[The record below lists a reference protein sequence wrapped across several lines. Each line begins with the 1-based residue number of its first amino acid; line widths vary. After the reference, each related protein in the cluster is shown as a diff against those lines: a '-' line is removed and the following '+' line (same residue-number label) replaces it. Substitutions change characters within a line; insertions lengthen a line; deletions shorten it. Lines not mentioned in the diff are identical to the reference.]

1 MISYFV
7 NKLKKILPFVLFLIF
22 FFSINSEPW
31 KINIFLDKNS
41 FNDYINYF
49 RGILPIISG
58 FFILFYVII
67 NKKKI
72 EIVDIVTIIFFLYF
86 LLQLLGLI
94 INFPINEEDNFYY
107 RIYFLF
113 LLFFSISL
121 FLSLKKNYFS
131 KILILMIFLILVI
144 NIYFLTTATFEFF
157 FIEKKPFYYSKI
169 FQAENTLLGSPSIR
183 STGLARIN
191 LILFIFT
198 LVYLEQI
205 KKNYI
210 IFFIILNLLCII
222 LLQSRVNIYS
232 IYFFLIFYL
241 FFFKNIKIKERI
253 KFFIIFSCIP
263 LLIYHSIKFNQFNQF
278 DQSSSSIGI
287 EANIKNNI
295 IFNPS
300 KHESISNFST
310 GRSEIW
316 RDLLGSKKNFKQ
328 ITFGFGT
335 QADRILTAPAYFS
348 ASNAYIYVF
357 ISSGI
362 IGLITIL
369 SFLIFLIYRIGKL
382 IFVNKIFSKNGNILL
397 KFSILLFTYLLI
409 RSLVES
415 SFAVYGIDYLF
426 FILSSKII
434 ILSTTH

>member
-1 MISYFV
+1 MIFYFV
-7 NKLKKILPFVLFLIF
+7 NKLKKILPFILFLIF

-58 FFILFYVII
+58 FFIFCYVSI

-72 EIVDIVTIIFFLYF
+72 EIVDIVAIVFFLYF
-86 LLQLLGLI
+86 LLQLFGLL

-107 RIYFLF
+107 RIYFLL
-113 LLFFSISL
+113 LLFFSIFL
-121 FLSLKKNYFS
+121 FLTVKKNYLN
-131 KILILMIFLILVI
+131 KILILMTILILVV
-144 NIYFLTTATFEFF
+144 NLYFLTIATFEFF
-157 FIEKKPFYYSKI
+157 FINKKPFYYLKI
-169 FQAENTLLGSPSIR
+169 FQAENTILSSPSIR

-232 IYFFLIFYL
+232 LYFFLIFYL

-263 LLIYHSIKFNQFNQF
+263 LLIYHSIKF
-278 DQSSSSIGI
+278 DQSSIEEKSIRT
-287 EANIKNNI
+287 NLNSNI
-295 IFNPS
+295 IFNRS
-300 KHESISNFST
+300 KHESVDNFTT
-310 GRSEIW
+310 GRFTIW
-316 RDLLGSKKNFKQ
+316 KDLLSSKKNFKQ

-335 QADRILTAPAYFS
+335 QADRVLTAPAYFS
-348 ASNAYIYVF
+348 ASNSYVYIF

-362 IGLITIL
+362 IGLIIIL
-369 SFLIFLIYRIGKL
+369 SFIIFLIYRITKL

-434 ILSTTH
+434 ILSTTR

>member
-1 MISYFV
+1 MIFYFV
-7 NKLKKILPFVLFLIF
+7 NKLKKIFPFILFLIF

-31 KINIFLDKNS
+31 KINIFLDEKS

-58 FFILFYVII
+58 FFILCYVII
-67 NKKKI
+67 NKKKF
-72 EIVDIVTIIFFLYF
+72 EIADIIAIIFFLYF
-86 LLQLLGLI
+86 LLQRFGLL

-107 RIYFLF
+107 RIYFLL
-113 LLFFSISL
+113 LLFFSIFL
-121 FLSLKKNYFS
+121 FLSIKKNYLN
-131 KILILMIFLILVI
+131 KILILMTILILVV
-144 NIYFLTTATFEFF
+144 NLYFLTIATFEFF
-157 FIEKKPFYYSKI
+157 FINKKPFYYLKI
-169 FQAENTLLGSPSIR
+169 FQAENTILGSPSIR

-232 IYFFLIFYL
+232 FYFFLIFYL
-241 FFFKNIKIKERI
+241 FFFKNIKIKQRI
-253 KFFIIFSCIP
+253 KLFIIFSCIP
-263 LLIYHSIKFNQFNQF
+263 LLIYHSIKF
-278 DQSSSSIGI
+278 DQSSSSSSSSSSSIG
-287 EANIKNNI
+287 ANVKNNI

-300 KHESISNFST
+300 KHESIDNFST
-310 GRSEIW
+310 GRYTIW
-316 RDLLGSKKNFKQ
+316 KDLLSSKKNFKQ

-335 QADRILTAPAYFS
+335 QADRVLTAPSYFS
-348 ASNAYIYVF
+348 ASNAYVYIF

-362 IGLITIL
+362 IGLIIIL
-369 SFLIFLIYRIGKL
+369 SFLIFLIYRIVKL

-397 KFSILLFTYLLI
+397 KFSILLLTYLLI

-434 ILSTTH
+434 ILSATH

>member
-1 MISYFV
+1 MIFYFV
-7 NKLKKILPFVLFLIF
+7 NKLKKIFPFILFLIF

-58 FFILFYVII
+58 FFIFCYVCI

-72 EIVDIVTIIFFLYF
+72 EIVDIVAIVFFLYF
-86 LLQLLGLI
+86 LLQLFGLL

-107 RIYFLF
+107 RIYFLL
-113 LLFFSISL
+113 LLFFSIFL
-121 FLSLKKNYFS
+121 FLTVKKNYLN
-131 KILILMIFLILVI
+131 KILILMTILILVV
-144 NIYFLTTATFEFF
+144 NLYFLTIATFEFF
-157 FIEKKPFYYSKI
+157 FINKKPFYYLKI
-169 FQAENTLLGSPSIR
+169 FQAENTILSSPSIR

-232 IYFFLIFYL
+232 LYFFLIFYL

-263 LLIYHSIKFNQFNQF
+263 LLIYHSIKF
-278 DQSSSSIGI
+278 DQSSIIEEKSIRT
-287 EANIKNNI
+287 NLNSNI
-295 IFNPS
+295 IFNRS
-300 KHESISNFST
+300 KHESVDNFTT
-310 GRSEIW
+310 GRFTIW
-316 RDLLGSKKNFKQ
+316 KDLLSSKKNFKQ

-335 QADRILTAPAYFS
+335 QADRVLTAPAYFS
-348 ASNAYIYVF
+348 ASNSYVYIF

-362 IGLITIL
+362 IGLIIIL
-369 SFLIFLIYRIGKL
+369 SFIIFLIYRITKL

-434 ILSTTH
+434 ILSTTR

>member
-1 MISYFV
+1 MIFYFV
-7 NKLKKILPFVLFLIF
+7 NKLKKILPFILFLIF

-58 FFILFYVII
+58 FFIFCYVCI

-72 EIVDIVTIIFFLYF
+72 EIVDIVAIVFFLYF
-86 LLQLLGLI
+86 LLQLFGLL

-107 RIYFLF
+107 RIYFLL
-113 LLFFSISL
+113 LLFFSIFL
-121 FLSLKKNYFS
+121 FLTVKKNYLN
-131 KILILMIFLILVI
+131 KILILMTILILVV
-144 NIYFLTTATFEFF
+144 NLYFLTIATFEFF
-157 FIEKKPFYYSKI
+157 FINKKPFYYLKI
-169 FQAENTLLGSPSIR
+169 FQAENTILSSPSIR

-232 IYFFLIFYL
+232 LYFFLIFYL

-263 LLIYHSIKFNQFNQF
+263 LLIYHSIKF
-278 DQSSSSIGI
+278 DQSSIIEEKSIST
-287 EANIKNNI
+287 NLNSNI
-295 IFNPS
+295 IFNRS
-300 KHESISNFST
+300 KHESVDNFTT
-310 GRSEIW
+310 GRFTIW
-316 RDLLGSKKNFKQ
+316 KDLLSSKKNFKQ

-335 QADRILTAPAYFS
+335 QADRVLTAPAYFS
-348 ASNAYIYVF
+348 ASNSYVYIF

-362 IGLITIL
+362 IGLIIIL
-369 SFLIFLIYRIGKL
+369 SFIIFLIYRITKL

-434 ILSTTH
+434 ILSTTR

>member
-1 MISYFV
+1 MISHFV
-7 NKLKKILPFVLFLIF
+7 NKLKKVLPFILFLIF

-31 KINIFLDKNS
+31 KINIFLDKNY

-58 FFILFYVII
+58 FFILCYVII
-67 NKKKI
+67 NKNKF
-72 EIVDIVTIIFFLYF
+72 EIIDIVAIIFFLYF
-86 LLQLLGLI
+86 LLQLLGLL
-94 INFPINEEDNFYY
+94 INFPINKEDNFYY
-107 RIYFLF
+107 RLYFLL
-113 LLFFSISL
+113 LLFFSIFL
-121 FLSLKKNYFS
+121 FLCINKNYLS
-131 KILILMIFLILVI
+131 KILLLMTILILVV
-144 NIYFLTTATFEFF
+144 NIYFLIIATFEFF
-157 FIEKKPFYYSKI
+157 FINKKPFYYLKI
-169 FQAENTLLGSPSIR
+169 FQAENTILGSPSIR

-198 LVYLEQI
+198 LVFLERI
-205 KKNYI
+205 KKNYF
-210 IFFIILNLLCII
+210 IFFVILNLLCII

-263 LLIYHSIKFNQFNQF
+263 LLIYHSIKF
-278 DQSSSSIGI
+278 DQSSSSI
-287 EANIKNNI
+287 EANVKNNI

-300 KHESISNFST
+300 KHESIDNFST
-310 GRSEIW
+310 GRSIIW
-316 RDLLGSKKNFKQ
+316 KDLLGSKKNFKQ

-348 ASNAYIYVF
+348 ASNAYVYIF

-362 IGLITIL
+362 IGLIIIL
-369 SFLIFLIYRIGKL
+369 SFLFFLIYRIGKL

-434 ILSTTH
+434 ILSSTH

>member
-1 MISYFV
+1 MIFYFV
-7 NKLKKILPFVLFLIF
+7 NKLKKILPFILFLIF

-58 FFILFYVII
+58 FFIFCYVSI

-72 EIVDIVTIIFFLYF
+72 EIVDIVAIVFFLYF
-86 LLQLLGLI
+86 LLQLFGLL

-107 RIYFLF
+107 RIYFLL
-113 LLFFSISL
+113 LLFFSIFL
-121 FLSLKKNYFS
+121 FLTVKKNYLN
-131 KILILMIFLILVI
+131 KILILMTILILVV
-144 NIYFLTTATFEFF
+144 NLYFLTIATFEFF
-157 FIEKKPFYYSKI
+157 FINKKPFYYLKI
-169 FQAENTLLGSPSIR
+169 FQAENTILSSPSIR

-232 IYFFLIFYL
+232 LYFFLIFYL

-263 LLIYHSIKFNQFNQF
+263 LLIYHSIKF
-278 DQSSSSIGI
+278 DQSSIIEEKSIRT
-287 EANIKNNI
+287 NLNSNI
-295 IFNPS
+295 IFNRS
-300 KHESISNFST
+300 KHESVDNFTT
-310 GRSEIW
+310 GRFTIW
-316 RDLLGSKKNFKQ
+316 KDLLSSKKNFKQ

-335 QADRILTAPAYFS
+335 QADRVLTAPAYFS
-348 ASNAYIYVF
+348 ASNSYVYIF

-362 IGLITIL
+362 IGLIIIL
-369 SFLIFLIYRIGKL
+369 SFIIFLIYRITKL

-434 ILSTTH
+434 ILSTTR

>member
-1 MISYFV
+1 MIFYFV
-7 NKLKKILPFVLFLIF
+7 NKLKKIFPFILFLIF

-58 FFILFYVII
+58 FFIFCYVII
-67 NKKKI
+67 NKKKF
-72 EIVDIVTIIFFLYF
+72 EIVDIVAIIFFLYF
-86 LLQLLGLI
+86 LLQLFGLL

-107 RIYFLF
+107 RIYFLL
-113 LLFFSISL
+113 LLFFSIFL
-121 FLSLKKNYFS
+121 FLSLKKNYLNKF
-131 KILILMIFLILVI
+131 LILMTILILVI
-144 NIYFLTTATFEFF
+144 NLYFLTIATFEFF
-157 FIEKKPFYYSKI
+157 FINKKPFYYLRV
-169 FQAENTLLGSPSIR
+169 FQAENTILGSPSIR
-183 STGLARIN
+183 STGLARIS

-232 IYFFLIFYL
+232 LYFFLIFYL

-263 LLIYHSIKFNQFNQF
+263 LLIYHSIKF
-278 DQSSSSIGI
+278 DQSSSSSIG
-287 EANIKNNI
+287 ANVKNNI

-300 KHESISNFST
+300 KHESIDNFST
-310 GRSEIW
+310 GRYTIW
-316 RDLLGSKKNFKQ
+316 KDLLSSKKNFKQ

-335 QADRILTAPAYFS
+335 QADRVLTAPAYFS
-348 ASNAYIYVF
+348 ASNAYVYIF

-362 IGLITIL
+362 IGLIIIL
-369 SFLIFLIYRIGKL
+369 SFLIFLIYRIAKL
-382 IFVNKIFSKNGNILL
+382 IFVNKIFSKDGNILL

-434 ILSTTH
+434 ILSKTV

>member
-1 MISYFV
+1 MIFYFV
-7 NKLKKILPFVLFLIF
+7 NKLKKIFPFILFLIF

-58 FFILFYVII
+58 FFIFCYVSI

-72 EIVDIVTIIFFLYF
+72 EIVDIVAIVFFLYF
-86 LLQLLGLI
+86 LLQLFGLL

-107 RIYFLF
+107 RIYFLL
-113 LLFFSISL
+113 LLFFSIFL
-121 FLSLKKNYFS
+121 FLTVKKNYLN
-131 KILILMIFLILVI
+131 KILILMTILILVV
-144 NIYFLTTATFEFF
+144 NLYFLTIATFEFF
-157 FIEKKPFYYSKI
+157 FINKKPFYYLKI
-169 FQAENTLLGSPSIR
+169 FQAENTILSSPSIR

-232 IYFFLIFYL
+232 LYFFLIFYL

-263 LLIYHSIKFNQFNQF
+263 LLIYHSIKF
-278 DQSSSSIGI
+278 DQSSIIEEKSIRT
-287 EANIKNNI
+287 NLNSNI
-295 IFNPS
+295 IFNHS
-300 KHESISNFST
+300 KHESVDNFTT
-310 GRSEIW
+310 GRFTIW
-316 RDLLGSKKNFKQ
+316 KDLLSSKKNFKQ

-335 QADRILTAPAYFS
+335 QADRVLTAPAYFS
-348 ASNAYIYVF
+348 ASNSYVYIF

-362 IGLITIL
+362 IGLIIIL
-369 SFLIFLIYRIGKL
+369 SFIIFLIYRITKL

-434 ILSTTH
+434 ILSTTR

>member
-1 MISYFV
+1 MIFYFV
-7 NKLKKILPFVLFLIF
+7 NKLKKIFPFILFLIF
-22 FFSINSEPW
+22 FFSINAEPW

-58 FFILFYVII
+58 FFIFCYVII
-67 NKKKI
+67 NKKKF
-72 EIVDIVTIIFFLYF
+72 EIVDIVAIIFFLYF
-86 LLQLLGLI
+86 LLQLFGLL

-107 RIYFLF
+107 RIYFLL
-113 LLFFSISL
+113 LLFFSIFL
-121 FLSLKKNYFS
+121 FLSLKKNYLNKFLILMT
-131 KILILMIFLILVI
+131 ILILVVNL
-144 NIYFLTTATFEFF
+144 YFLTIATFEFF
-157 FIEKKPFYYSKI
+157 FINKKPFYYLKI
-169 FQAENTLLGSPSIR
+169 FQAENTILGSPSIR

-232 IYFFLIFYL
+232 LYFFLIFYL
-241 FFFKNIKIKERI
+241 FFFKNIKIQERI

-263 LLIYHSIKFNQFNQF
+263 LLIYHSIKF
-278 DQSSSSIGI
+278 DQSSIIEEKSIRT
-287 EANIKNNI
+287 NLNSNI
-295 IFNPS
+295 IFNRS
-300 KHESISNFST
+300 KHESVDNFTT
-310 GRSEIW
+310 GRFTIW
-316 RDLLGSKKNFKQ
+316 KDLLSSKKNFKQ

-335 QADRILTAPAYFS
+335 QADRVLTAPAYFS
-348 ASNAYIYVF
+348 ASNSYVYIF

-362 IGLITIL
+362 IGLIIIL
-369 SFLIFLIYRIGKL
+369 SFIIFLIYRITKL

-434 ILSTTH
+434 ILSTTR

>member
-1 MISYFV
+1 MIFYFV
-7 NKLKKILPFVLFLIF
+7 NKLKKILPFILFLIF

-58 FFILFYVII
+58 FFIFCYVSI

-72 EIVDIVTIIFFLYF
+72 EIVDIVAIVFFLYF
-86 LLQLLGLI
+86 LLQLFGLL

-107 RIYFLF
+107 RIYFLL
-113 LLFFSISL
+113 LLFFSIFL
-121 FLSLKKNYFS
+121 FLSLKKNYLN
-131 KILILMIFLILVI
+131 KILILMTILILVV
-144 NIYFLTTATFEFF
+144 NLYFLTIATFEFF
-157 FIEKKPFYYSKI
+157 FINKKPFYFLKI
-169 FQAENTLLGSPSIR
+169 FQAENTILSSPSIR

-232 IYFFLIFYL
+232 LYFFLIFYL

-263 LLIYHSIKFNQFNQF
+263 LLIYHSIKF
-278 DQSSSSIGI
+278 DQSSIEEKSIRT
-287 EANIKNNI
+287 NLNSNI
-295 IFNPS
+295 IFNRS
-300 KHESISNFST
+300 KHESVDNFTT
-310 GRSEIW
+310 GRFTIW
-316 RDLLGSKKNFKQ
+316 KDLLSSKKNFKQ

-335 QADRILTAPAYFS
+335 QADRVLTAPAYFS
-348 ASNAYIYVF
+348 ASNSYVYIF

-362 IGLITIL
+362 IGLIIIL
-369 SFLIFLIYRIGKL
+369 SFIIFLIYRITKL

-434 ILSTTH
+434 ILSTTR